1 MTTADNIENQ
11 AIFKNYILIILDSVP
26 NFQHFTNS
34 VLYWLLLYI
43 ISWFVGIKW
52 IISEINQPNER
63 DVYLILILKQVLLV
77 LEKYPLRN
85 VKKTERPNTN

>member
-34 VLYWLLLYI
+34 VLY
-43 ISWFVGIKW
+43 
-52 IISEINQPNER
+52 
-63 DVYLILILKQVLLV
+63 
-77 LEKYPLRN
+77 
-85 VKKTERPNTN
+85 